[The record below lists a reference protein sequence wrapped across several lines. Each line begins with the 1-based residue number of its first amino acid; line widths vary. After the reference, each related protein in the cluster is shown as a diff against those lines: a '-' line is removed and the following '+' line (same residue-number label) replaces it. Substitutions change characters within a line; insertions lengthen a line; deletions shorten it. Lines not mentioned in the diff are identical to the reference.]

1 MCKFQQYYQ
10 VCFTMLA
17 DIIPTHQAAQW
28 LLTHIDRLLDHLGLD
43 RAKGVEEW
51 VYVAVIVAVA
61 LLAGWIVRR
70 CILFVA
76 KRFVRL
82 RDSAAGRLM
91 LEQHLLTKCSHVI
104 PPLVVLALLPFA
116 FDTSSPMLRLF
127 RLALYVYTVVVVA
140 MAVCAVLTFVWTRFD
155 EKENTNNL
163 PLKGVLNVG
172 KGIVWIIVAVIVG
185 SLLLG
190 KTPGAF
196 LAGLGAFA
204 AALMLVFKDTIL
216 GFVAGIQ
223 LSNNDMLH
231 VGDWIV
237 VPSTIANGI
246 VTDVSLTAVKVR
258 NWDNTIV
265 TLPPYTLVSTSFQN
279 WRGMSQSGARQ
290 ICRSVNFEAYTVKR
304 CDDDLLQRVS
314 AKYPKMKTFIDRA
327 KSAGKVDYDP
337 GTAVVNGTIETNL
350 GLFRAYMCQYLLDHP
365 LIVTDQQILV
375 RLLAPTTTGIPL
387 QIWCFTTTA
396 WTAYEAVQSEIFEH
410 IAAVCGDFDLRLFN
424 YASGM
429 DTETVEMLPAD
440 SRS

>member
-1 MCKFQQYYQ
+1 MDTIA
-10 VCFTMLA
+10 VAESNPHATAIAGWLL
-17 DIIPTHQAAQW
+17 DII
-28 LLTHIDRLLDHLGLD
+28 DRGLD
-43 RAKGVEEW
+43 AVGLHRYSALEEIIYL
-51 VYVAVIVAVA
+51 VIVIVAA
-61 LLAGWIVRR
+61 FAIAWIMKRLILLVLRKIVQMRDGAVGRELLKMKTLSR
-70 CILFVA
+70 CCEI
-76 KRFVRL
+76 
-82 RDSAAGRLM
+82 
-91 LEQHLLTKCSHVI
+91 I
-104 PPLVVLALLPFA
+104 PPL
-116 FDTSSPMLRLF
+116 LF
-127 RLALYVYTVVVVA
+127 LA
-140 MAVCAVLTFVWTRFD
+140 MAPCAFESSRKTLVVIERVAGFYAFVALGIGLGAVMDFIFYHYNLH
-155 EKENTNNL
+155 ENTRKL
-163 PLKGVLNVG
+163 PIKGVLNIA
-172 KGIVWIIVAVIVG
+172 KGAMWIIIGICAIALVFDKSPAM
-185 SLLLG
+185 LL
-190 KTPGAF
+190 T
-196 LAGLGAFA
+196 GLGAFA
-204 AALMLVFKDTIL
+204 AALMLVFKDSIL

-223 LSNNDMLH
+223 MSQNDMLH
-231 VGDWIV
+231 QGDWIV

-246 VTDVSLTAVKVR
+246 VVDVTLTVVKVR

-314 AKYPKMKTFIDRA
+314 AKYPKMKAFIDRA
-327 KSAGKVDYDP
+327 KSAGKIDYDP

>member
-1 MCKFQQYYQ
+1 
-10 VCFTMLA
+10 MLA

-237 VPSTIANGI
+237 VP
-246 VTDVSLTAVKVR
+246 TA
-258 NWDNTIV
+258 
-265 TLPPYTLVSTSFQN
+265 
-279 WRGMSQSGARQ
+279 
-290 ICRSVNFEAYTVKR
+290 
-304 CDDDLLQRVS
+304 
-314 AKYPKMKTFIDRA
+314 
-327 KSAGKVDYDP
+327 
-337 GTAVVNGTIETNL
+337 
-350 GLFRAYMCQYLLDHP
+350 
-365 LIVTDQQILV
+365 
-375 RLLAPTTTGIPL
+375 
-387 QIWCFTTTA
+387 
-396 WTAYEAVQSEIFEH
+396 
-410 IAAVCGDFDLRLFN
+410 
-424 YASGM
+424 
-429 DTETVEMLPAD
+429 
-440 SRS
+440 

>member
-1 MCKFQQYYQ
+1 M
-10 VCFTMLA
+10 
-17 DIIPTHQAAQW
+17 
-28 LLTHIDRLLDHLGLD
+28 
-43 RAKGVEEW
+43 
-51 VYVAVIVAVA
+51 
-61 LLAGWIVRR
+61 
-70 CILFVA
+70 
-76 KRFVRL
+76 
-82 RDSAAGRLM
+82 
-91 LEQHLLTKCSHVI
+91 
-104 PPLVVLALLPFA
+104 
-116 FDTSSPMLRLF
+116 
-127 RLALYVYTVVVVA
+127 
-140 MAVCAVLTFVWTRFD
+140 
-155 EKENTNNL
+155 
-163 PLKGVLNVG
+163 
-172 KGIVWIIVAVIVG
+172 
-185 SLLLG
+185 
-190 KTPGAF
+190 
-196 LAGLGAFA
+196 
-204 AALMLVFKDTIL
+204 
-216 GFVAGIQ
+216 
-223 LSNNDMLH
+223 
-231 VGDWIV
+231 
-237 VPSTIANGI
+237 
-246 VTDVSLTAVKVR
+246 
-258 NWDNTIV
+258 

-314 AKYPKMKTFIDRA
+314 AKYPKMKAFIDRA